1 MQQFALGPLLS
12 PRSIAIVGASADLSK
27 TSARPLQYLIN
38 GGYEGRIYPINQRA
52 EEILGL
58 RAWPSV
64 SSLPEIPDLAYILL
78 PTVASIAAVAE
89 CGAKGIKTAVVL
101 ASGFSEAGTVGAKLE
116 AELVAAAR
124 DNGIRLIGPS
134 SLGLVNMHDRIVLT
148 GNAAFVEK
156 GIRTGGIFC
165 ASQSGSMIGALMS
178 RGRAK
183 GIGFAGFVSVGS
195 ECDLSLGAI
204 CQSTLDDD
212 RITSY
217 MLFLET
223 IRDPNAIRRFAVEA
237 ARRGK
242 PIVALKLGRSAAAA
256 EIAVTH
262 TGALA
267 GDDDVVDS
275 FLADCGI
282 ARVDTLEGLLEA
294 PALLKQLPIANGE
307 SRKVPSVGVVTTTG
321 GGAALVVDQL
331 GIRGI
336 SVDKPSDAT
345 YAAIRKAGADA
356 EYGRIVDL
364 TLSGVRYDVMM
375 GSLEAM
381 LAAPEFDLV
390 IATVGSSAR
399 FQPELAVK
407 PIVDMAKKHSRL
419 AAFLVP
425 EAPEALA
432 MLVEASVP
440 CFRTPEACAD
450 AVAAALRRK
459 VPREMV
465 THLPNPHADMCML
478 DEQEGYFLLDQ
489 IGMPHAAAVATDIGS
504 PQAEEE
510 LFPAVVKILHRDIA
524 HKSDIGGVVLNVRS
538 QAELEVASRLI
549 AENARKAAPG
559 IEASRVLVQKMAKGA
574 IGEVLIGYRIDKQVG
589 PVVVLASGGTATE
602 IYKDRCVRIAPV
614 DLDTAYTMISEVKG
628 LRLLTG
634 FRNRPRGDV
643 KALAEA
649 IVSFSQLASRHDVV
663 DMEVNPVL
671 VLPEGKGV
679 LAVDVLARC
688 VRPDNPSAAK

>member
-1 MQQFALGPLLS
+1 MQQLAPASLLS
-12 PRSIAIVGASADLSK
+12 PRSIAIIGASADLAK

-38 GGYEGRIYPINQRA
+38 GGYEGRIYPINPRA
-52 EEILGL
+52 DEILGV
-58 RAWPSV
+58 RAWASIAD
-64 SSLPEIPDLAYILL
+64 LPEVPDLAYILL
-78 PTVASIAAVAE
+78 PTAASIAAVAE
-89 CGAKGIKTAVVL
+89 CGAKGIKTAIVL
-101 ASGFSEAGTVGAKLE
+101 ASGFSEAGAAGAKLE
-116 AELVAAAR
+116 AELVATAR

-134 SLGLVNMHDRIVLT
+134 SLGMVNLHDRIVLT

-178 RGRAK
+178 RGQAK

-195 ECDLSLGAI
+195 ESDLSLGAI
-204 CQSTLDDD
+204 CQATLDDD
-212 RITSY
+212 RIDSY

-242 PIVALKLGRSAAAA
+242 PVVALKLGRSAAAA

-267 GDDDVVDS
+267 GDDDVVEA

-282 ARVDTLEGLLEA
+282 ARVDTLDGLLEA
-294 PALLKQLPIANGE
+294 PALMRQLPVAKSDAKRE
-307 SRKVPSVGVVTTTG
+307 PSVGVVTTTG
-321 GGAALVVDQL
+321 GGAALIVDQL

-336 SVDKPSDAT
+336 SVDKPSDET
-345 YAAIRKAGADA
+345 YAAIRRAGADA
-356 EYGRIVDL
+356 EHGRIVDL

-399 FQPELAVK
+399 FQPQLAVK
-407 PIVDMAKKHSRL
+407 PIVDAAKRHSRL

-432 MLVEASVP
+432 MLAEAGVP

-450 AVAAALRRK
+450 AVAAALRRRT
-459 VPREMV
+459 PREAV
-465 THLPNPHADMCML
+465 ALLPDPDAQAHML
-478 DEQEGYFLLDQ
+478 DEHEGYGLLGE
-489 IGMPHAAAVATDIGS
+489 IGIPHAAATATDIAS
-504 PQAEEE
+504 PQADDA
-510 LFPAVVKILHRDIA
+510 LFPAVVKVLHRDIA
-524 HKSDIGGVVLNVRS
+524 HKSDVGGVVLNVRS
-538 QAELEVASRLI
+538 QAELKDAAQAIAQNVAKGAPSI
-549 AENARKAAPG
+549 AV
-559 IEASRVLVQKMAKGA
+559 SRVLVQKMATGA
-574 IGEVLIGYRIDKQVG
+574 VGEVLLGYRIDRQVG

-614 DLDTAYTMISEVKG
+614 DLDTAWEMISEVKG
-628 LRLLTG
+628 LKLLMG

-643 KALAEA
+643 EALANA
-649 IVSFSQLASRHDVV
+649 IVAFSGLASRPDVI

-671 VLPEGKGV
+671 VFPEGQGV

-688 VRPDNPSAAK
+688 VDR